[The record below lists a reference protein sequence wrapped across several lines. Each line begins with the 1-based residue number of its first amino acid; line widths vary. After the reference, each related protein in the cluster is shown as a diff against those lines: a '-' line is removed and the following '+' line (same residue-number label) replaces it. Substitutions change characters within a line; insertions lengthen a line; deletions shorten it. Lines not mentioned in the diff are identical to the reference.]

1 MINTREKNCIKW
13 AWFLLFWHNSIFWFY
28 GYEYIQL
35 CTLVA
40 SFYIYIHI
48 LFVQLTWNLTDLCP
62 REQIYQIHCL
72 CTVYVVYIHQ
82 IGLRLPKIRNTL
94 YQTNEVFLS
103 SFIFFQSF
111 NCTHTHTSDS
121 KEEIL
126 ILAFIFICYNSNN
139 QFNVNVHLCGRDTT
153 LCAYVYFSLSFYSL
167 QIQSQLKHFQW
178 KPNQLN
184 SFCEWGIHRSTD
196 NTINIV

>member
-40 SFYIYIHI
+40 SFYIFIHI

-111 NCTHTHTSDS
+111 NCTHTHIPQTLKKRFWFWHLYLYVIIAIINLMWTYICVGEIRLCVHMFTFLSVSIHCKFNHSSNIFNENPTS
-121 KEEIL
+121 
-126 ILAFIFICYNSNN
+126 
-139 QFNVNVHLCGRDTT
+139 
-153 LCAYVYFSLSFYSL
+153 
-167 QIQSQLKHFQW
+167 
-178 KPNQLN
+178 
-184 SFCEWGIHRSTD
+184 
-196 NTINIV
+196 